1 MINYHTGDFLIRIK
15 NAAMAGLKE
24 VSMPETKSIKTVA
37 NALKKAGYLEDVAT
51 IDKNIVVKLSMM
63 NKKPILSDLKIVSK
77 PGLRVYIEVRDL
89 EKRRK
94 PSIYLISTSKGI
106 LSSREAI
113 KQRVGGEIIAEVL

>member
-1 MINYHTGDFLIRIK
+1 
-15 NAAMAGLKE
+15 
-24 VSMPETKSIKTVA
+24 
-37 NALKKAGYLEDVAT
+37 
-51 IDKNIVVKLSMM
+51 MM